1 MAMQSQVDDGLVD
14 ELVTFSME
22 FRGRTVVVEEVPA
35 RVDPETGE
43 RFFSAETYDRLHAI
57 IRGGC
62 DSERHAPG
70 VTYRFAA

>member
-1 MAMQSQVDDGLVD
+1 MPNQVDDGLVD

-22 FRGRTVVVEEVPA
+22 FRGRTVIVEDVPA

-57 IRGGC
+57 IRSGC
-62 DSERHAPG
+62 EPDQHAPG
-70 VTYRFAA
+70 ATYRFAA

>member
-1 MAMQSQVDDGLVD
+1 MPNQVDDGLVD

-22 FRGRTVVVEEVPA
+22 FRGRIVSVEGVPA

-43 RFFSAETYDRLHAI
+43 QFFTAETFDRLHAI
-57 IRGGC
+57 IRNGC
-62 DSERHAPG
+62 EPERHAPG